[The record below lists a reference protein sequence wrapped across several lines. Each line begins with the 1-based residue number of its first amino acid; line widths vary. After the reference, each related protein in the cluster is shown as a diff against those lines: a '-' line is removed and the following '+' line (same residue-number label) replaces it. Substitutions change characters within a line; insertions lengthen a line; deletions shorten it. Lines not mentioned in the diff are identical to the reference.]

1 MYASIRQY
9 RLDAEEYRRVMP
21 RIEAEFLPVL
31 EQIEG
36 FVNYRIW
43 LDEAGQVVS
52 ASTFAD
58 PSRLPAVGR
67 AGSRDVSRAD
77 GRDGD

>member
-43 LDEAGQVVS
+43 LDEGGRVVS
-52 ASTFAD
+52 ASTFET
-58 PSRLPAVGR
+58 R
-67 AGSRDVSRAD
+67 AGTLV
-77 GRDGD
+77 GGVQVGVGIP